1 MARMAFG
8 TDGALSRPAP
18 DARPP
23 ELDAAIH
30 TSRDCFQV
38 RSDSKSSG
46 AIFVPPDAHAFLV
59 QVFRVLPARVQR
71 VPHQRLHICRAGAVM
86 HLPVH
91 HFWSAKGEL
100 DRPRWPRVLRGHV
113 ELLPRVLVPLHCRH
127 PVRPAGHPKIGL
139 EMTGCCV
146 LQDWLCVPAEALFLA
161 GPSRMCIHLRSACQ
175 PADTECA
182 VARRRRF
189 W

>member
-1 MARMAFG
+1 MMQGQQVMPHRCACKHHIETLYCPAFAGDGGMACMAFG

-71 VPHQRLHICRAGAVM
+71 VSHQRLHICRAGAVM

-113 ELLPRVLVPLHCRH
+113 ELLPRVLVPLRRRY
-127 PVRPAGHPKIGL
+127 PVRPAGRVQKLG
-139 EMTGCCV
+139 
-146 LQDWLCVPAEALFLA
+146 
-161 GPSRMCIHLRSACQ
+161 SR
-175 PADTECA
+175 
-182 VARRRRF
+182 
-189 W
+189 

>member
-1 MARMAFG
+1 MMQGQQVMPHRCACKHHTETLYCPTFAGDGGMACMAFG

-23 ELDAAIH
+23 ELDAATH

-71 VPHQRLHICRAGAVM
+71 VSHQRLHICRAGAVM

-113 ELLPRVLVPLHCRH
+113 ELLPRVLVPLRRRY
-127 PVRPAGHPKIGL
+127 PVRPAGRVQKFG
-139 EMTGCCV
+139 
-146 LQDWLCVPAEALFLA
+146 
-161 GPSRMCIHLRSACQ
+161 SR
-175 PADTECA
+175 
-182 VARRRRF
+182 
-189 W
+189 